1 MDPASL
7 IPAPDALPAAWPWLK
22 AMLIPCFV
30 VHLLFMN
37 ALVGSGVIGWVQTW
51 RSGGPGLEAART
63 IGKRIPFYMAFAV
76 NFGVA
81 ALLFLQVLYGHFFYT
96 SSILMAVWWLAALA
110 LVLTAYGAAYWIDFR
125 FHGPVAVRRL
135 VWTLMAAALLMVAFI
150 FVNNL
155 TLMQD
160 PGAWPGYFQTP
171 GGTLWHWSDVT
182 LIPRYLH
189 FVAASVAVGGLAL
202 ALTYR
207 HGPTEKRDDGMRWFA
222 WATALQ
228 FLIGGWF
235 FLSLPPAV
243 RLALMGGD
251 IKVTGLFA
259 AALGAAL
266 ASLVFGIQRRLW
278 PSVGAVMLTVPAMV
292 LVRDAVRTLYL
303 APFFDIAPSTA
314 RPQYSPI
321 AVFGLFLVL
330 GATAIGY
337 MVRLYLKA
345 KGADA
350 R

>member
-7 IPAPDALPAAWPWLK
+7 IPVPDALPVAWPWLK

-30 VHLLFMN
+30 AHLLFMN

-51 RSGGPGLEAART
+51 RSGGSNLEAARG
-63 IGKRIPFYMAFAV
+63 IGKRIPFYMAFAI

-96 SSILMAVWWLAALA
+96 SSILMAVWWLSALGM
-110 LVLTAYGAAYWIDFR
+110 VLAAYGAAYWIDFR
-125 FHGPVAVRRL
+125 IHWPVGIRRL
-135 VWTLMAAALLMVAFI
+135 VWTLMVAALLAVAFI
-150 FVNNL
+150 FVNNF

-160 PGAWPGYFQTP
+160 IGAWPGYFEAP
-171 GGTLWHWSDVT
+171 GGRLWHWSDAT

-189 FVAASVAVGGLAL
+189 FVTASVAVGGLAL
-202 ALTYR
+202 ALVYR
-207 HGPTEKRDDGMRWFA
+207 RGPAEQRAGGMRWFA
-222 WATALQ
+222 AATALQ
-228 FLIGGWF
+228 FVIGGWF

-251 IKVTGLFA
+251 LKATGLFT
-259 AALGAAL
+259 AALGAAVV
-266 ASLVFGIQRRLW
+266 SLVFGIRRRLW
-278 PSVGAVMLTVPAMV
+278 PAMGALIITVLAMV

-303 APFFDIAPSTA
+303 APFFDAAPSAA
-314 RPQYSPI
+314 RPQYSPL
-321 AVFGLFLVL
+321 AVFALFLAL
-330 GATAIGY
+330 GAVAAGY
-337 MVRLYLKA
+337 MARLYFKA